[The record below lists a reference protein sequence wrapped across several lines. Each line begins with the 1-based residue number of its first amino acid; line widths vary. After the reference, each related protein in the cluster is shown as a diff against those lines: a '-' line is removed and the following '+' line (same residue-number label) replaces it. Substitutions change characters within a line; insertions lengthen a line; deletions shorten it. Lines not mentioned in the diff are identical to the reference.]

1 MTQSIGPMQQ
11 ENVIQVLNDPLAK
24 ELLTSAIPVR
34 LAYNGTDGFPR
45 VVPVGFYWNGTQFV
59 ICTSPNAPKVRALT
73 TNPKVALTIDTNT
86 FPPHVLLVRGT
97 ASIEVIDGVPP
108 EYLQGAKKFVE
119 GQRWRAFEEQVHAMY
134 KQMARIAIVPEW
146 AEVLDFETRI
156 PNFMLRLLERD

>member
-1 MTQSIGPMQQ
+1 MQH

-34 LAYNGTDGFPR
+34 LAYTGSDGFPR
-45 VVPVGFYWNGTQFV
+45 VVPVGFYWNGAQF
-59 ICTSPNAPKVRALT
+59 IIGTSPNAPKVRALT

>member
-1 MTQSIGPMQQ
+1 MTQSIGRMQQ

-34 LAYNGTDGFPR
+34 LAYTGSDGFPR
-45 VVPVGFYWNGTQFV
+45 VVPVGFYWNGAQFI

-108 EYLQGAKKFVE
+108 EYLEGAKKFVE
-119 GQRWRAFEEQVHAMY
+119 AQRWQAFEEQVHAMY

>member
-1 MTQSIGPMQQ
+1 MQQ

-34 LAYNGTDGFPR
+34 LAYTGSDGFPR
-45 VVPVGFYWNGTQFV
+45 VVPVGFYWNGAQFV

-86 FPPHVLLVRGT
+86 FPTHVLLVRGT
-97 ASIEVIDGVPP
+97 VSIEVIDGVPP
-108 EYLQGAKKFVE
+108 EYLEGAKKFV
-119 GQRWRAFEEQVHAMY
+119 GAQKWQAFEEQVHALY